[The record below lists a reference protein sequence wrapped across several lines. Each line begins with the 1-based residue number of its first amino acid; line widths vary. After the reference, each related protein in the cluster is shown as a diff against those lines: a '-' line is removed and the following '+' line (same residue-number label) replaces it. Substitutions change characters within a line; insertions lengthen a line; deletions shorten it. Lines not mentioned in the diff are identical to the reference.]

1 MRIALLI
8 PTLNEAATIA
18 DVVTRGRKHVDMVIV
33 IDGGSTDGTV
43 ALARSAGA
51 EIADG
56 VLKGKGAALR
66 RAFSSVDADIFVDMD
81 GDGSHDPDDIP
92 RLVAPIVEGTAD
104 LVIGSRM
111 SGGSDELV
119 GDFNKF
125 LRMSGSNII
134 TIVIN
139 KRFGLTLTDSQNG
152 LRAIRASLAKS
163 LGCREDIFTIEQE
176 MLIRALK
183 RGARVMEV
191 PAHESRRAS
200 GESHIRLGRVWWR
213 YVWSCAKNILWSP

>member
-1 MRIALLI
+1 MRIVLLI

-18 DVVTRGRKHVDMVIV
+18 DAVTRGRKHVDAVIV
-33 IDGGSTDGTV
+33 IDGGSTDDTV
-43 ALARSAGA
+43 ALARDAGS
-51 EIADG
+51 EIIVG
-56 VLKGKGAALR
+56 VVRGKGAALR
-66 RAFSSVDADIFVDMD
+66 RAFSSVEADIFVDMD
-81 GDGSHDPDDIP
+81 ADGSHDADDIP
-92 RLVAPIVEGTAD
+92 RLLAPILDGTAD

-125 LRMSGSNII
+125 LRMTGSNII
-134 TIVIN
+134 TMAIN

-152 LRAIRASLAKS
+152 FRAIRAGLAKS
-163 LGCREDIFTIEQE
+163 LGCTEDIFTIEQE

-183 RGARVMEV
+183 RGARVTEV
-191 PAHESRRAS
+191 PTHESRRVA

-213 YVWSCAKNILWSP
+213 FVWSCAKNIVWSP